1 MKKLIYTLLAV
12 SILFA
17 SCKEEDEIIA
27 PAAPSIGG
35 VWTPTSI
42 SVISS
47 YEIVEMGEIINSVD
61 TSYTRTPTDEGWD
74 FPAAIEFTNT
84 GTVIS
89 TNENGELE
97 TDSYTT
103 SGSSLTLTFTNSPD
117 ADIFTYTVTTTDLVL
132 TQSETETQTVDGQ
145 THTFTNNVTI
155 NCTRQ

>member
-17 SCKEEDEIIA
+17 SCKEEDEIITSV
-27 PAAPSIGG
+27 APSIVG

-47 YEIVEMGEIINSVD
+47 YEVVEMGKIVD
-61 TSYTRTPTDEGWD
+61 SGDSSYTMTPTDEGWG
-74 FPAAIEFTNT
+74 FPAAIEFTTT
-84 GTVIS
+84 GTVIT
-89 TNENGELE
+89 TNEDGELE

-103 SGSSLTLTFTNSPD
+103 SGSSLTFTNSD
-117 ADIFTYTVTTTDLVL
+117 DDDEDTYTYTVTTTDLVL
-132 TQSETETQTVDGQ
+132 TQSVTEIETEDGQ
-145 THTFTNNVTI
+145 TWTSSNKLTI

>member
-17 SCKEEDEIIA
+17 SCKEEDEIITSV
-27 PAAPSIGG
+27 APSIVG

-47 YEIVEMGEIINSVD
+47 YEVVEMGKIVD
-61 TSYTRTPTDEGWD
+61 SGDSSYTMTPTDEGWG
-74 FPAAIEFTNT
+74 FPAAIEFTTT
-84 GTVIS
+84 GTVIT
-89 TNENGELE
+89 TNEDGELE

-103 SGSSLTLTFTNSPD
+103 SGSSLTFTNSD
-117 ADIFTYTVTTTDLVL
+117 DDDETYTYTVTTTDLAL
-132 TQSETETQTVDGQ
+132 TQSVTETEIEDGQ
-145 THTFTNNVTI
+145 TFTSGFEITI